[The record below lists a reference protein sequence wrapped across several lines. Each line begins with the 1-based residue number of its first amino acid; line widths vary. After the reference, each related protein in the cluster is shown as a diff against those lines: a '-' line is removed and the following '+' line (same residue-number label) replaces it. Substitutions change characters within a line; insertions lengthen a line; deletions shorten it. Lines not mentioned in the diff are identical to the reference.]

1 MPRRPAHLPLDKAEQ
16 RIPLRTP
23 HSHSGAKP
31 QRAGPPRMRLFFQ
44 ISYTYPPIGSAHSDL
59 NTCSHCQRD
68 ESLLYIGRMN
78 LFGCCSA
85 PAPSPHVLY
94 GVQVGQ
100 ELRRSL
106 ACSPVSARAATPVLL
121 MYLCI
126 TLVSFFDSFTLLCKR
141 PAHKG
146 TFPIPGQQNP
156 CDPAASTYLSTN
168 RVGSR

>member
-1 MPRRPAHLPLDKAEQ
+1 
-16 RIPLRTP
+16 
-23 HSHSGAKP
+23 
-31 QRAGPPRMRLFFQ
+31 MRLFFQ

-106 ACSPVSARAATPVLL
+106 ACSPVSAQGSDTGPADVLVHHARKL
-121 MYLCI
+121 
-126 TLVSFFDSFTLLCKR
+126 F
-141 PAHKG
+141 
-146 TFPIPGQQNP
+146 
-156 CDPAASTYLSTN
+156 
-168 RVGSR
+168 

>member
-1 MPRRPAHLPLDKAEQ
+1 
-16 RIPLRTP
+16 
-23 HSHSGAKP
+23 
-31 QRAGPPRMRLFFQ
+31 MRLFFQ

-68 ESLLYIGRMN
+68 ESFLYIGRMN

-100 ELRRSL
+100 ELPRSL
-106 ACSPVSARAATPVLL
+106 ACSPVSAQGSDITSEPSLCMVTSMPV
-121 MYLCI
+121 
-126 TLVSFFDSFTLLCKR
+126 TGFVHHARKFFYSFTRLCKS

-146 TFPIPGQQNP
+146 TLPIPGQQNP

>member
-1 MPRRPAHLPLDKAEQ
+1 
-16 RIPLRTP
+16 
-23 HSHSGAKP
+23 
-31 QRAGPPRMRLFFQ
+31 MRLFFQ
-44 ISYTYPPIGSAHSDL
+44 ISYTYPPIGSAHRDL

-106 ACSPVSARAATPVLL
+106 ACSPVCAQGSDTGPADVLVHHARKL
-121 MYLCI
+121 
-126 TLVSFFDSFTLLCKR
+126 F
-141 PAHKG
+141 
-146 TFPIPGQQNP
+146 
-156 CDPAASTYLSTN
+156 
-168 RVGSR
+168 